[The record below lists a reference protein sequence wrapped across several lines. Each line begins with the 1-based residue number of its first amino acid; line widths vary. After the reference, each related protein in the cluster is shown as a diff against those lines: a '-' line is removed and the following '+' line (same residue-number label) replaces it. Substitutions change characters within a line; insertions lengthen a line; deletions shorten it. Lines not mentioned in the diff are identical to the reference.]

1 MLKYYRSRLPLRPR
15 YLKVYV
21 SYIRYIMFEVTP
33 PKPHYCVDPPL
44 KSSFELDFIVTEV
57 NRLLPQLTEF
67 INQFNN
73 LVCDNHVN
81 VITDASGNMSMD
93 VPSSM
98 GDTDAA
104 NISNR
109 LSIIDRLITN
119 HGITINDLFQ
129 KGISVEEKARASDP
143 KYVSRLTEQISAFKD
158 LNNSYK
164 H

>member
-1 MLKYYRSRLPLRPR
+1 MCYGSFLPLSPK
-15 YLKVYV
+15 YLRAYI
-21 SYIRYIMFEVTP
+21 SYIIYIMFEVTP
-33 PKPHYCVDPPL
+33 PKPHCCVSPPL

-67 INQFNN
+67 INQFNT
-73 LVCDNHVN
+73 LVSDNHIN

-93 VPSSM
+93 VPSNM
-98 GDTDAA
+98 ADTDAA

-119 HGITINDLFQ
+119 HGTTINDLFQ
-129 KGISVEEKARASDP
+129 KGISVEEKARALDP
-143 KYVSRLTEQISAFKD
+143 KYVSRLTEQISAFKN